1 MNQQLDSNS
10 SFSKDTRQE
19 TLIPFWSQFNE
30 SLFTRALYVPLSVFE
45 LNFAQRVLSCLL
57 FANCFSHI
65 ISKKTLIDKFLIF
78 FESLLACNFTPFVY
92 SCSSALS
99 SVWFS
104 EASASADWFVESLWC
119 RNILI
124 VQHSNGL
131 HSTAVFY
138 FSQLFLFSFRYN
150 HFRGS
155 RYGYPPPPHSNCN
168 CNCNCNCN
176 SLRWP

>member
-1 MNQQLDSNS
+1 MS
-10 SFSKDTRQE
+10 RC
-19 TLIPFWSQFNE
+19 
-30 SLFTRALYVPLSVFE
+30 
-45 LNFAQRVLSCLL
+45 SCLL
-57 FANCFSHI
+57 YTSHSPYLSSI
-65 ISKKTLIDKFLIF
+65 LRNASYLVSSLLTVFHTLFQKKTLIDKFLIF
-78 FESLLACNFTPFVY
+78 FESLLTSYFTPFVY

-155 RYGYPPPPHSNCN
+155 RYGYPPPPPPPTTTTTTHTNMM
-168 CNCNCNCN
+168 
-176 SLRWP
+176 